1 VSAKTGPPHVPS
13 DEVSGIVTRELLVE
27 WLQHPVT
34 RAIGLVIAAEIAYHL
49 VLRHG
54 ARLLGLEEAGE

>member
-1 VSAKTGPPHVPS
+1 VSAHLEPPADV
-13 DEVSGIVTRELLVE
+13 DKVLTKELFFE

-34 RAIGLVIAAEIAYHL
+34 KVIGLVIVAEIVYQFT
-49 VLRHG
+49 LRRG